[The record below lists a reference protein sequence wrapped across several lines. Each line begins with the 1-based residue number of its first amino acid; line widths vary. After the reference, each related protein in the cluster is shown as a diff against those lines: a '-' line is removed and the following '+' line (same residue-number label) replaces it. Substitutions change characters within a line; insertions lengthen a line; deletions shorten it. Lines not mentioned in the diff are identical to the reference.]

1 MNAGLIGGIVG
12 AVIGLLGGA
21 FGTYCSVKNTKGP
34 RERAFM
40 IKASLVC
47 WLAVILLLTLSLA
60 LPPPYRYFLWIP
72 YVILLPVGILSCNRT
87 QQRIRQEESRPEGPQ
102 GSA

>member
-1 MNAGLIGGIVG
+1 MNAGVVTAIVG

-40 IKASLVC
+40 IKASAMC
-47 WLAVILLLTLSLA
+47 WLAAILLLALALA
-60 LPPPYRYFLWIP
+60 LPTPYRYFLWIP
-72 YVILLPVGILSCNRT
+72 YVILLPIGILSCNRT
-87 QQRIRQEESRPEGPQ
+87 QQRIRQEESQHRGQPASP
-102 GSA
+102 